1 VSLFSVSSPSTHA
14 QLGIAAETP
23 PLAEPRR
30 QQLIRHRHR
39 LRLYTWTVLFI
50 AALVVL
56 AVLIAANARSVKLD
70 WVFGSTH
77 ASLVWTTLATTVLGW
92 LLGLATSVLF
102 RFRTRREVTR

>member
-1 VSLFSVSSPSTHA
+1 CELVIELARVPPRPAFVGTAEPPRRRRWNVSLFSVSSPSTHA

-77 ASLVWTTLATTVLGW
+77 
-92 LLGLATSVLF
+92 
-102 RFRTRREVTR
+102 